1 MIKSYSFGR
10 LVFNRKLYTK
20 DLIILSKGS
29 SVRVIDNWWRK
40 EGHFLQV
47 EDLEEVWEFKPE
59 VLVIG
64 TGASGV
70 MRVSKD
76 VFTKAKE
83 LGIEVIS
90 QLTSEAVKSFNS
102 CLNQGKKVAGA
113 FHLTC

>member
-1 MIKSYSFGR
+1 M
-10 LVFNRKLYTK
+10 
-20 DLIILSKGS
+20 
-29 SVRVIDNWWRK
+29 
-40 EGHFLQV
+40 QV